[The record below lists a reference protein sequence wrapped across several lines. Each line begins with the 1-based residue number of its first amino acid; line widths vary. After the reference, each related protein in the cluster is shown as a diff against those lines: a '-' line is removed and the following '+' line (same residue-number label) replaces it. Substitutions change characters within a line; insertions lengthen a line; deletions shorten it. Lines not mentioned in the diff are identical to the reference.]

1 MDKKLLQSCL
11 LSEAAAGM
19 LMSSSLLLARGA
31 ESCWQAGR
39 EFTGKKEK
47 VMRGLELLIYRDGYS
62 AQYVRLE

>member
-31 ESCWQAGR
+31 ESCWQPGR
-39 EFTGKKEK
+39 NSRGRKKSDE
-47 VMRGLELLIYRDGYS
+47 GPGTFDI
-62 AQYVRLE
+62 